1 VPPVERPDAELELD
15 PARRSVMSLISI
27 VSTVFCEEDEI
38 IQGVL
43 RTTEFPL
50 VTDSDLVKRAAGSSE
65 MSATTIAKAFSARRS
80 VFNSF
85 TRERERAVADLK
97 VALAEVV
104 ADDELVVSGFCS
116 HLLPATIHHVLRVC
130 LVADIRSRMTTA
142 QAVGK
147 DEKAALREMKRQDEN
162 LAEWVKDHRNVDDP
176 WSPSL
181 YDIVLPTD
189 KTTPKEAARL
199 IVDHLGSEAVQATA
213 ESLQTVKDFLI
224 SARVEQALTRAGH
237 HAEVSSQSGNVTL
250 TINRHVL
257 MLRRLEDELR
267 EIAGPVEG
275 VRSVE
280 TRVGKDF
287 YRTDIYRRVDFETPS
302 RVLLVDDEREFAQTL
317 SERLQMRD
325 VGSAVAYD
333 GESALKMVRD
343 DEPDVMILDLKMPGI
358 DGIEVLRRVK
368 QTNPHV
374 EVIILTGHGSSDDCK
389 TCMELGAFAYLQKP
403 VDIDALSETLKRANE
418 KARKSAG
425 FRQDGGENPT

>member
-1 VPPVERPDAELELD
+1 
-15 PARRSVMSLISI
+15 MSFISI
-27 VSTVFCEEDEI
+27 VNAVFSGEDEI

-43 RTTEFPL
+43 RESGFQL
-50 VTDSDLVKRAAGSSE
+50 VEDSDLVERAAENSQ
-65 MSATTIAKAFSARRS
+65 MSPATIAKAFSARRS

-97 VALAEVV
+97 VALAETV
-104 ADDELVVSGFCS
+104 AGDGIVIVGFCA

-130 LVADIRSRMTTA
+130 LVADTKSRIRTA
-142 QAVGK
+142 QAAGIG
-147 DEKAALREMKRQDEN
+147 DKAAAREIKRQDEN
-162 LAEWVKDHRNVDDP
+162 LAAWIKDQRNVEDP

-181 YDIVLPTD
+181 YDIVLPAD
-189 KTTPKEAARL
+189 KATPKEAVGL
-199 IVDHLGSEAVQATA
+199 IVDHLGSEAVQPTA
-213 ESLQTVKDFLI
+213 ESRQAVGDFLVA
-224 SARVEQALTRAGH
+224 ARVEQALARAGH
-237 HAEVSSQSGNVTL
+237 DAEVSCRDGNVTL

-257 MLRRLEDELR
+257 MLGRLEEELR

-280 TRVGKDF
+280 TRVGKEF
-287 YRTDIYRRVDFETPS
+287 YRTDIYRRIDFETPS

-333 GESALKMVRD
+333 GESALKLVED

-358 DGIEVLRRVK
+358 DGVEVLRRVK
-368 QTNPHV
+368 RTNPHI
-374 EVIILTGHGSSDDCK
+374 EVIILTGHGSDEDCK

-403 VDIDALSETLKRANE
+403 VDIDLLSQTLKEANE
-418 KARKSAG
+418 KARMSADAASAG
-425 FRQDGGENPT
+425 GRDRK

>member
-1 VPPVERPDAELELD
+1 
-15 PARRSVMSLISI
+15 MTLISI
-27 VSTVFCEEDEI
+27 VSAAFSGDDEI
-38 IQGVL
+38 IRGVL
-43 RTTEFPL
+43 HATGFPMIA
-50 VTDSDLVKRAAGSSE
+50 DNDLVERAARNSE
-65 MSATTIAKAFSARRS
+65 MSEAAIGKAFSARRS

-104 ADDELVVSGFCS
+104 ANDRVAIVGFCA
-116 HLLPATIHHVLRVC
+116 HLLPSTVHHVLRVC
-130 LVADIRSRMTTA
+130 LVAGLKSRMATA
-142 QAVGK
+142 RADGVS
-147 DEKAALREMKRQDEN
+147 ERTATREIRRQDEN
-162 LAEWVKDHRNVDDP
+162 LAAWVKDHRNADDP

-189 KTTPKEAARL
+189 KTTPKDGVRL
-199 IVDHLGSEAVQATA
+199 IVDHLGSEAVQSTA
-213 ESLQTVKDFLI
+213 ESHRAVGDFLI
-224 SARVEQALTRAGH
+224 AARVEQALSNAGH
-237 HAEVSSQSGNVTL
+237 HAAVTCRDGNVTL

-257 MLRRLEDELR
+257 MLGRLEEELR

-275 VRSVE
+275 VRSVK
-280 TRVGKDF
+280 TQVGKEF
-287 YRTDIYRRVDFETPS
+287 YRTDIYRRIDFETPS

-333 GESALKMVRD
+333 GESALKMVQD

-368 QTNPHV
+368 RTNPHI
-374 EVIILTGHGSSDDCK
+374 EVIILTGHGSDEDCK

-403 VDIDALSETLKRANE
+403 VDIDALSQTLKEANE
-418 KARKSAG
+418 KARMSANT
-425 FRQDGGENPT
+425 RDGGGEDAR

>member
-1 VPPVERPDAELELD
+1 
-15 PARRSVMSLISI
+15 MSLISI
-27 VSTVFCEEDEI
+27 VSAIFSGEDEMI
-38 IQGVL
+38 RGVL
-43 RTTEFPL
+43 QSTGFPL
-50 VTDSDLVKRAAGSSE
+50 VTDGDLVARVARSSE
-65 MSATTIAKAFSARRS
+65 IPETAIAKAFSARRS

-104 ADDELVVSGFCS
+104 ASDGVVIAGFCA
-116 HLLPATIHHVLRVC
+116 HLLPSTIHHALRVC
-130 LVADIRSRMTTA
+130 LVADMKSRIKNAQLDGVGDKSAAREIR
-142 QAVGK
+142 
-147 DEKAALREMKRQDEN
+147 RQDEN
-162 LAEWVKDHRNVDDP
+162 LAAWVKDHRNIEDP

-189 KTTPKEAARL
+189 KTSTKDGVRL
-199 IVDHLGSEAVQATA
+199 IVDHLGSEAVQPTA
-213 ESLQTVKDFLI
+213 ESDLVVGDFLVA
-224 SARVEQALTRAGH
+224 ARVEQALARAGH
-237 HAEVSSQSGNVTL
+237 HTEVSCRDGNVTL
-250 TINRHVL
+250 TINKHVL
-257 MLRRLEDELR
+257 MLGRLEEELR

-280 TRVGKDF
+280 TKVGKEF
-287 YRTDIYRRVDFETPS
+287 YRTDIYRRIDFETPS

-368 QTNPHV
+368 GTNPHI
-374 EVIILTGHGSSDDCK
+374 EVIILTGHGSDEDCK

-403 VDIDALSETLKRANE
+403 VDIDALSQTLRKANE
-418 KARKSAG
+418 KARMSADAG
-425 FRQDGGENPT
+425 SGGGENST